1 MKSPFII
8 SITDQRHGTISR
20 VIILSRPAQ
29 YYRPSETTR
38 QIMKVNNLVMGSMVL
53 FSISAIEIFV
63 LDLGK
68 SEIKK
73 WYGDTSDS
81 VTNKIQVV
89 QSAER
94 RNDRNDRRNGPQNRQ
109 TFIRPTRPFR
119 FPAVFNP
126 TAFLLPAFV
135 GNSNKS

>member
-1 MKSPFII
+1 
-8 SITDQRHGTISR
+8 
-20 VIILSRPAQ
+20 
-29 YYRPSETTR
+29 
-38 QIMKVNNLVMGSMVL
+38 MKVNNIVLGSMVL

-68 SEIKK
+68 SEIRK
-73 WYGDTSDS
+73 WYGDTSDPE
-81 VTNKIQVV
+81 TNKMQALH
-89 QSAER
+89 SAER
-94 RNDRNDRRNGPQNRQ
+94 RTERPERPERPGPQNRQ

-135 GNSNKS
+135 GNTKRVRY